1 MLRVRK
7 AVYSCST
14 VNEGYLDNIRS
25 TSIMQDIIVVCVFMD
40 GYVKEEHSLN
50 VRQMSCFLVEA
61 VNMDITDI

>member
-14 VNEGYLDNIRS
+14 VNEGYLDNIGN
-25 TSIMQDIIVVCVFMD
+25 TSIMRDIVVCVFMD

-50 VRQMSCFLVEA
+50 VIWTNELLL
-61 VNMDITDI
+61 N